1 MTRPRRGDAALL
13 DGWGVAATAAG
24 NALEFYDFIAYGTF
38 AVYIGRA
45 FFPSGS
51 PLTSLLLS
59 LATFGVGFLTRPLG
73 GLWIGA
79 YADRAGRRPALT
91 LTIALMAAGT
101 LALVLTPSYS
111 TIGPAAPV
119 ILVLARLAQGF
130 ALGGEVGPATA
141 VLLECAPLGRRG
153 EFVSWQGI
161 TQGGAVF
168 AAGLV
173 GFGLAQALSAEQ
185 LAAWGWRL
193 PFALGLLIVPIGL
206 YIRRRLPETLEAT
219 GVHGSAAV
227 LRNLWKDHGTTLVLA
242 VLIIMSLTISTYV
255 NNYMTTYALTTLR
268 MSASQAMV
276 ASVGNG
282 ASMMIAALVSGRL
295 CDRYGRKFVMIIPR
309 IALLAAVYPAFLLL
323 LHRTTPMM
331 LVLVTVFLQL
341 IGGLSGTAA
350 LTALAEA
357 FPNRTRSSAL
367 AVTYAIAVAVFGG
380 TAQFIVTWLLSV
392 TGDRAAPA
400 YYVMVTSG
408 ISLWAMFRLTR
419 TRPGRSSEP
428 THPHQMALD
437 RRQSGTVQQAEQT
450 AEPSVA
456 DQ

>member
-1 MTRPRRGDAALL
+1 MTRARGGDAAVL

-45 FFPSGS
+45 FFPSGN

-91 LTIALMAAGT
+91 LTIALMALGT

-153 EFVSWQGI
+153 AFVSWQGI
-161 TQGGAVF
+161 TQGVAVL

-173 GFGLAQALSAEQ
+173 GFGLAQTLSAEQ

-206 YIRRRLPETLEAT
+206 YMRRRLPETLEAT
-219 GVHGSAAV
+219 GVDGSAAV
-227 LRNLWKDHGTTLVLA
+227 LRTLWAHHGTTLVLA

-255 NNYMTTYALTTLR
+255 NTYMTTYALTTLR

-295 CDRYGRKFVMIIPR
+295 CDRYGRKLVMIIPR
-309 IALLAAVYPAFLLL
+309 VALLAVVYPAFLLL
-323 LHRTTPMM
+323 LHRTTPLM
-331 LVLVTVFLQL
+331 LVLVTVCLQL

-350 LTALAEA
+350 LTAIAEA
-357 FPNRTRSSAL
+357 FPNQTRSSAL
-367 AVTYAIAVAVFGG
+367 AVTYALAVAVFGG
-380 TAQFIVTWLLSV
+380 TAQFIVTWLLGL

-400 YYVMVTSG
+400 YYVMATSV
-408 ISLWAMFRLTR
+408 ISLWAMFRLMQR
-419 TRPGRSSEP
+419 GRGSSAEP
-428 THPHQMALD
+428 AHPHQMALA
-437 RRQSGTVQQAEQT
+437 RRQLGTVQQPEQA
-450 AEPSVA
+450 AEPRVA
-456 DQ
+456 D